1 MEAIRQFITV
11 KNRQINITLPD
22 DFNAEDV
29 EVIILPK
36 QDDFVLTDEMKEILD
51 TRLNEP
57 AENYLTAE
65 ESLIKIKTKY
75 GL

>member
-22 DFNAEDV
+22 DFNGEEV